1 MSIRYYDGWRPN
13 RHGYDGRF
21 RYRRSF
27 WDLDEDE
34 LEHEFGGE
42 AISLN
47 PFRTTYYLGRG
58 RFGDNSRLHRGI
70 MVIRERE
77 HGFSPIGLGDRHRRR
92 RRGGRDEFYGR
103 RR

>member
-1 MSIRYYDGWRPN
+1 MPSIYNYDGRWRPN
-13 RHGYDGRF
+13 RHGYHG
-21 RYRRSF
+21 RYRYGRSF

-70 MVIRERE
+70 LVFRE
-77 HGFSPIGLGDRHRRR
+77 HGVSPIGLGDRRKRR
-92 RRGGRDEFYGR
+92 RRGRNEFYGR
-103 RR
+103 R